1 MNIECVCLFVI
12 GGILVGYEFVR
23 VLGVCFIFIERV
35 DNIMVLRC
43 GFEVKKNER
52 ILVCEDIIIMGK
64 FVMECVKV
72 LEEKGV

>member
-1 MNIECVCLFVI
+1 MI
-12 GGILVGYEFVR
+12 
-23 VLGVCFIFIERV
+23 
-35 DNIMVLRC
+35 LRC
-43 GFEVKKNER
+43 GFEVKENEK